1 MGRTLPSA
9 TQILQHNEV
18 SLNRFKRAL
27 RLRDQ
32 LAFEELF
39 NAAQK
44 HVSAAAASSNL
55 LPFESTLLSMLL
67 EAYKE
72 VKQLRETTNELQ
84 MAVKELQD
92 KYD

>member
-1 MGRTLPSA
+1 MLPKN
-9 TQILQHNEV
+9 TFQPLQ
-18 SLNRFKRAL
+18 L
-27 RLRDQ
+27 RQ
-32 LAFEELF
+32 TYY
-39 NAAQK
+39 
-44 HVSAAAASSNL
+44 
-55 LPFESTLLSMLL
+55 PFESTLLSMLL